1 MGFQVGIGQVHDTDE
16 QQEEPEKEVF
26 TVLLPED
33 WYKQSHQDVYKSD
46 ESEFDQ
52 VVEVLVVGR
61 SLVFGQ

>member
-46 ESEFDQ
+46 ESELDQ
-52 VVEVLVVGR
+52 VV
-61 SLVFGQ
+61 